1 MHRPKHRKV
10 LGRVR
15 EMCLALP
22 DTAEKISRGHIPVI
36 TVKGKNFAML
46 WRADG
51 RPNVCL
57 SVPPGAQGVLV
68 EADPDRYFVP
78 AYVGVRGWVGVRLDG
93 DVDWETLGQ
102 LAADAHAHAAPVR
115 AALRVSKRTSRRA

>member
-93 DVDWETLGQ
+93 EVLERGDMTFPHPGVLQVGK
-102 LAADAHAHAAPVR
+102 R
-115 AALRVSKRTSRRA
+115 KFLRVK